1 MTPKFTC
8 SCPVCFKGFKF
19 PSGLSIHL
27 QNNFHCNKTHRER
40 SEAAAAAAAAATT
53 TAAAAASTQ
62 VAPPSP
68 PSQSPPPPPS
78 SPEPQGPPYICR
90 HCVRDFSRKCS
101 LLEHQRRLHKAPQ
114 VSASHSEDRHVAQ
127 EGSQPQPQ
135 QQQLQP
141 QPQLQQLQP
150 QLRQECTICRLT
162 FKNSHGLSIHSSK
175 VHRTR
180 RGQQQQQQQKPKNV
194 RVNVVRPKAKSS
206 SNNNIGISTENNVE
220 GNDDDDS
227 DDDDDDDGCDGFIDA
242 ITNRS
247 NPGGKKRLIMKKAIS
262 ENQSALAG
270 LNMSSLKSLPL
281 LLFPP
286 SLFFKPPPPLVR
298 LESSAERLKVTS
310 TVKVGDTVGVLYDF
324 RRKRN
329 QVRPVK
335 EPHFVY
341 QAKVLRKEWD
351 VTRERH
357 LFLVHFDG
365 WEGRWDEWIT
375 GERLWVSLDWLSGR
389 VEVPRRAEAE
399 GRGLSPSTSKKI

>member
-1 MTPKFTC
+1 M
-8 SCPVCFKGFKF
+8 
-19 PSGLSIHL
+19 
-27 QNNFHCNKTHRER
+27 
-40 SEAAAAAAAAATT
+40 
-53 TAAAAASTQ
+53 
-62 VAPPSP
+62 
-68 PSQSPPPPPS
+68 
-78 SPEPQGPPYICR
+78 
-90 HCVRDFSRKCS
+90 
-101 LLEHQRRLHKAPQ
+101 
-114 VSASHSEDRHVAQ
+114 
-127 EGSQPQPQ
+127 
-135 QQQLQP
+135 
-141 QPQLQQLQP
+141 
-150 QLRQECTICRLT
+150 T

-180 RGQQQQQQQKPKNV
+180 RGQQQQQQQQKPKNG
-194 RVNVVRPKAKSS
+194 RANVVRPKAKSS

-247 NPGGKKRLIMKKAIS
+247 NPG
-262 ENQSALAG
+262 
-270 LNMSSLKSLPL
+270 
-281 LLFPP
+281 
-286 SLFFKPPPPLVR
+286 VR